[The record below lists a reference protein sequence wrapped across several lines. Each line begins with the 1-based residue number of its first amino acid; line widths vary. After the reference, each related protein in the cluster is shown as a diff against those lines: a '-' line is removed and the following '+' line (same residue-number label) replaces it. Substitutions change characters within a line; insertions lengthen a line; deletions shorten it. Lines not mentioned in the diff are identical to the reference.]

1 MLVEKITSRQ
11 NPLVKRFRR
20 VRSGA
25 EPHLILL
32 EGVRLVEEALDS
44 GAHFESIAFTSDLES
59 TNRGLALKDALQRVP
74 CRGAELNKQVMDY
87 MSDTESPQGIAAL
100 VVRPH
105 FELEHVFEREPQLL
119 IIADGL
125 QDPGN
130 IGAIVRTAEAAG
142 ATGLLATAGTV
153 SPYSPKALRASMGSA
168 LRLPIATSQTPDA
181 VVKACAESGVTILA
195 SNPTRPESPRSNSV
209 TYTDADFRIGVAVV
223 IGGEGG
229 GIPSRALADAG
240 RFVHIPMAPSVESL
254 NVASSTAILL
264 YEAARQRNFVFA

>member
-25 EPHLILL
+25 EPHLVLL

-44 GAHFESIAFTSDLES
+44 GAHFETIAFTADLES
-59 TNRGLALKDALQRVP
+59 TDRGLALKDALQRVP

-87 MSDTESPQGIAAL
+87 LSDTESPQGIAAL
-100 VVRPH
+100 IVRPH
-105 FELEHVFEREPQLL
+105 FTLESVFEREPQLL

-130 IGAIVRTAEAAG
+130 IGAIIRTAEAAG
-142 ATGLLATAGTV
+142 ATGLLATTGTV

-168 LRLPIATSQTPDA
+168 LRLPIATSQAPEA
-181 VVKACAESGVTILA
+181 ILNACSESGVTILA
-195 SNPTRPESPRSNSV
+195 SNPARPESPRPNSV
-209 TYTDADFRIGVAVV
+209 IYTDADFRQGVAIVL
-223 IGGEGG
+223 GSEGG

-240 RFVHIPMAPSVESL
+240 RFVHIPMTPSVESL

-264 YEAARQRNFVFA
+264 YEAARQRNFVFP